1 MEQWLELLKEGVTAA
16 HTIAFVKK
24 DLLEHGFEELDVDQ
38 PWKLQTGGKYYVNL
52 FGTNC
57 MAFRVSER
65 MTAGVSPAFR
75 IAMAHSDYPCFQ
87 IKPQPEIVSKNVT
100 KLNVEIYGGMYQ
112 KSWLDRPLGIGGSLV
127 VRGKDVFHPDTIL
140 YRSDKPLC
148 IIPSLA
154 IHMDRELNK
163 KGALDTGKELVP
175 LMSLSDKADLLE
187 YIAVDSGWK
196 KEDIL
201 SYDLYTFVMDA
212 PVFVGTDSSMVS
224 SPRLDNLTSV
234 AALQEGMKKCD
245 AVPDNTIDVMVVF
258 DNEEVGSRTKQGADS
273 ELLSWLVDKIGKQL
287 NDGFDK
293 CDITK
298 ESFLLSVDVAHAD
311 HPNYPEKSDATNLA
325 RLGHGFS
332 IKRSVGQ
339 KYGTTA
345 MSAAVLIDICERKKI
360 PYSIAINK
368 TGIPGGS
375 TLGPIVSAHLPFPC
389 ADIGMPILAMHSA
402 CELGAVADY
411 EALREF
417 LLAFYQI

>member
-1 MEQWLELLKEGVTAA
+1 
-16 HTIAFVKK
+16 
-24 DLLEHGFEELDVDQ
+24 
-38 PWKLQTGGKYYVNL
+38 
-52 FGTNC
+52 
-57 MAFRVSER
+57 
-65 MTAGVSPAFR
+65 
-75 IAMAHSDYPCFQ
+75 
-87 IKPQPEIVSKNVT
+87 
-100 KLNVEIYGGMYQ
+100 MYQ

-127 VRGKDVFHPDTIL
+127 VRGKDAFHPDTIL
-140 YRSDKPLC
+140 YRSNKPLC

-175 LMSLSDKADLLE
+175 LMSLSEKADLLE
-187 YIAVDSGWK
+187 YIAKECDLE

-212 PVFVGTDSSMVS
+212 PVFVGTDDSLVA

-234 AALQEGMKKCD
+234 AALQEGIKKCD
-245 AVPDNTIDVMVVF
+245 AMPDNTIDMMVVF

-273 ELLSWLVDKIGKQL
+273 ELLSWIIEKIGKQL
-287 NDGFDK
+287 NNGFNK
-293 CDITK
+293 CDIMK

-325 RLGHGFS
+325 RLGNGFS

-345 MSAAVLIDICERKKI
+345 MSAATLIDLCERKKI
-360 PYSIAINK
+360 PYSVAINK

-411 EALREF
+411 EALRKF